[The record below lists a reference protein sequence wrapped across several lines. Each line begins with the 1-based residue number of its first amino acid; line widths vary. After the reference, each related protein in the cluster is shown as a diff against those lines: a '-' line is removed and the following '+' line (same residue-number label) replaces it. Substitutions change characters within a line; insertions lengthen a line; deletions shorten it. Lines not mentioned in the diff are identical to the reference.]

1 MHVLVATEG
10 QLDATTV
17 AKFVAPLTRD
27 GGRATVL
34 TVIEVPRAMLQ
45 ELRSHFNDAPPPRL
59 LHSDEEGMISA
70 DPIEPPRS
78 WPGDDAMIE
87 QYLTRKKDEICRPL
101 ANEMRAAGIDVTSE
115 VVEGR
120 PAQGILAAA
129 TDLEA
134 DLIVIGSHGAG
145 LFEGLL
151 GSTGTKVT
159 RLAKRPVLL
168 LRSASAS

>member
-17 AKFVAPLTRD
+17 AKFVGPLTRD
-27 GGRATVL
+27 GGHVTVL

-45 ELRSHFNDAPPPRL
+45 DLRSHFNDTPPPRL
-59 LHSDEEGMISA
+59 LHGDMEGMIST

-101 ANEMRAAGIDVTSE
+101 EKEMRAAGIDVTSE
-115 VVEGR
+115 VAEGR

-129 TDLEA
+129 SSLEA

-159 RLAKRPVLL
+159 RLARRPVLL
-168 LRSASAS
+168 LRTNRAD